1 MAISN
6 EELRKQL
13 AEALKAVNAAQ
24 AQTQSLAQIS
34 ALRKALEA
42 AIPYWSSR
50 LLHRL
55 EAQGLLPTED

>member
-13 AEALKAVNAAQ
+13 AEALKAVISAQ

-42 AIPYWSSR
+42 AIP
-50 LLHRL
+50 LL
-55 EAQGLLPTED
+55 EQPPPPPVGSPGVATD

>member
-24 AQTQSLAQIS
+24 ATDSKS
-34 ALRKALEA
+34 C
-42 AIPYWSSR
+42 S
-50 LLHRL
+50 
-55 EAQGLLPTED
+55 D

>member
-24 AQTQSLAQIS
+24 QQTQGLAQIG
-34 ALRKALEA
+34 ALRNALER
-42 AIPYWSSR
+42 AID
-50 LLHRL
+50 LLGQPPPPPVGSPGV
-55 EAQGLLPTED
+55 ATD